1 MIKKSNTSNKSSR
14 SNIKR
19 IKTCITFGF
28 TMIELLVVISIIAV
42 LATLVMVSF
51 TSSQKQAKDTQRKSD
66 IRQYQT
72 ALEGYTNKSG
82 GLYPSRTVKV
92 DPSSLC
98 STLGISGTC
107 PTDPKPP
114 AVYSYISSGSGNPN
128 SDATDYVLWAT
139 LENQTGNYY
148 IVCSIGKIGVL
159 TSAPTSSTC
168 PL

>member
-1 MIKKSNTSNKSSR
+1 MIEKSNTSNKSSR
-14 SNIKR
+14 SNI
-19 IKTCITFGF
+19 GF

-114 AVYSYISSGSGNPN
+114 ALYSYISNGSGNPSN
-128 SDATDYVLWAT
+128 TATDYVLWAT